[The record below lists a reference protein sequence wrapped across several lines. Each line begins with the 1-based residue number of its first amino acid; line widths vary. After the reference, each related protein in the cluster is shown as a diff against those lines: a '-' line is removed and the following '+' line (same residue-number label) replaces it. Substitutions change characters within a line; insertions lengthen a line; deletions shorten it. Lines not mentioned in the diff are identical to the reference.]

1 MWQAVQTQWR
11 VGMAG
16 ATGLDYVAVLQ
27 LLRDAYPKRKKRLE
41 IFNDIRVCE
50 RTQLECW
57 AEQRDKK

>member
-27 LLRDAYPKRKKRLE
+27 LLRDAYPKRKKRLQ
-41 IFNDIRVCE
+41 IFRDICVCE

-57 AEQRDKK
+57 SEQRDKK